1 MLALLALC
9 VLLLF
14 VGGPDAQSTRS
25 LRQGWQFGHVLL
37 FFVAARLALPF
48 FRRRFGAGASV
59 ALVLLAAALLGALVE
74 WLQGFVGREVSW
86 ADVRLDVIGAALG
99 STAVGAGRARWI
111 LPAFALV
118 LLTWLDALPLG
129 RALLDEYRARR
140 DFPVL
145 ASWASDLELGRM
157 QPAAGMRREHAPERP
172 GERALRV
179 LLQPVPYARPGVAE
193 NNPLDSETEIV
204 RVGIY
209 VDNNYH
215 VDLSGPTYS
224 SNGFYWLRWSPRLQQ
239 RLTALNMSANSMI
252 EFANQV
258 DNWDSTI
265 RPLSDEPQR
274 FSNGDYYQIYEYSG
288 LFFIGDVNLRKYPF
302 YTLKLPIT
310 LEANDQTNAFTF
322 PFLRLVPDATSSGI
336 G

>member
-1 MLALLALC
+1 MNTQGTCAVWRPAMLALLALC

-37 FFVAARLALPF
+37 FFMAARLALPF

-172 GERALRV
+172 GEHALRV
-179 LLQPVPYARPGVAE
+179 LLQPAPYAGFHLQYFPGDWRGDGELEISLYLPPNAPGSITCRVHDAAHDNRFSDRLNRRFAVAPGW
-193 NNPLDSETEIV
+193 NRLGIPLADIRLAPREREMDMARIQGVGCFFTALREEVEI
-204 RVGIY
+204 RVGKI
-209 VDNNYH
+209 
-215 VDLSGPTYS
+215 
-224 SNGFYWLRWSPRLQQ
+224 
-239 RLTALNMSANSMI
+239 AL
-252 EFANQV
+252 
-258 DNWDSTI
+258 
-265 RPLSDEPQR
+265 
-274 FSNGDYYQIYEYSG
+274 
-288 LFFIGDVNLRKYPF
+288 
-302 YTLKLPIT
+302 LP
-310 LEANDQTNAFTF
+310 AGA
-322 PFLRLVPDATSSGI
+322 P
-336 G
+336 